1 MVWSQVYFQ
10 NCHLLFKNFLSC
22 IRCISICKGFPG
34 TTIPW
39 PLTYYFARPN
49 AMFFVYVQLETAFYS
64 YFAEGEHDNKDE
76 DKVSKVGLGVTLI
89 CIPLT

>member
-1 MVWSQVYFQ
+1 MYSRW
-10 NCHLLFKNFLSC
+10 
-22 IRCISICKGFPG
+22 ISICKGFPG

-39 PLTYYFARPN
+39 PLTHYFARPN
-49 AMFFVYVQLETAFYS
+49 AMVLCMCNWRLLFIATLQR
-64 YFAEGEHDNKDE
+64 GEHDNKDE